1 MNDFITDLFNIDRKK
16 IKKMNVV
23 TSKDKTEFHIVLN
36 HDGDLFCPFCYG
48 VVHANG
54 YSKPKIINHP
64 KLTDRKAVIIF
75 YNHRYQCNECLRTFS
90 GKNPFTFSNF
100 RNSYLSFEN
109 IMKQLSNLNYSYK
122 MVAELNHISPTQ
134 VQRYFDS
141 FVNIPR
147 ITLPE
152 SIGIDEIHSKMAKRK
167 DSAYLC
173 VMVDNK
179 KRSLFE
185 ILPSRSKA
193 ELKRY
198 FEKIPQIERNN
209 VKYVTIDMWFPYKE
223 VANKYFPNCIVAVDP
238 FHVVEHLMTSFRR
251 IRLNIMYQ
259 VEYGSDSYY
268 LLKTWKDLIE
278 KNVFLDNE
286 PVYNNRFKMK
296 LNKRQLLD
304 LILEISE
311 TLALGYHLKEMY
323 LTFNKNATEENC
335 EEWFNSILEAFK
347 KSGISEFHDFI
358 QTLENW
364 KPEILNSFKR
374 PFDEHKLSNALCEN
388 INGQIRTYLS
398 VSKGVS
404 NFIRFRKRCIFAL
417 NPKVFYS
424 ITNQLKS
431 NKVQGK
437 RRGKY
442 NKNK

>member
-1 MNDFITDLFNIDRKK
+1 
-16 IKKMNVV
+16 
-23 TSKDKTEFHIVLN
+23 
-36 HDGDLFCPFCYG
+36 
-48 VVHANG
+48 
-54 YSKPKIINHP
+54 
-64 KLTDRKAVIIF
+64 
-75 YNHRYQCNECLRTFS
+75 
-90 GKNPFTFSNF
+90 
-100 RNSYLSFEN
+100 
-109 IMKQLSNLNYSYK
+109 MKQLSNLNYSYK

-223 VANKYFPNCIVAVDP
+223 VANKYLPNCIVAVDP